1 MIKEQEN
8 EVIEK
13 DYFEDLQEIK
23 ETIRTN
29 QNKAMVIVNSV
40 MIMTYYEIGTII
52 NKRKTWG
59 SKYIKNLANDLKEY
73 GKGYSY
79 NNLKYM
85 SQFAKEFSFNEVSQQ
100 PVGQIPWGT
109 LMTVII
115 PKSSSHE
122 EMLWYINETHKNGW
136 SRSMVLNQ
144 IALKAYE
151 RSLIKPTTSNI
162 TKSDDLS
169 NELFKD
175 TYVFDFLDKNNIKNE
190 KDLKDQMIDN
200 IIKFLQELGPGF
212 SLVGKEYKLITPT
225 NEEFYIDILL
235 YHTKIHCYV
244 VIEVKIGKFHQADLG
259 QLTFYVNAINK
270 LEKTKGDSN
279 TIGLLLCKE
288 TDKFVAETTLE
299 NSLLK
304 LGISKYKFIEEL
316 PEYLSKKLKE
326 NN

>member
-13 DYFEDLQEIK
+13 NYFHDLQEIK

-29 QNKAMVIVNSV
+29 QNKAMVVVNSA

-79 NNLKYM
+79 DQLKRM
-85 SQFAKEFSFNEVSQQ
+85 AQFANEFSVQEIGAQ
-100 PVGQIPWGT
+100 PVPQIPWSSII
-109 LMTVII
+109 VIMQ
-115 PKSSSHE
+115 KSSSHE
-122 EMLWYINETHKNGW
+122 KMLWYINETYKNGW

-151 RSLIKPTTSNI
+151 RSLIEPTTSNI

-190 KDLKDQMIDN
+190 KDLKNQMIDN

-212 SLVGKEYKLITPT
+212 TLAGKEYKLVTPT
-225 NEEFYIDILL
+225 NKEFFIDLL
-235 YHTKIHCYV
+235 MYHTKIHAYV
-244 VIEVKIGKFHQADLG
+244 VIEVKIGEFTPADLG
-259 QLTFYVNAINK
+259 QLVFYVNAINK
-270 LEKTKGDSN
+270 LEKTDVDSN
-279 TIGLLLCKE
+279 TIGLLLCKDA
-288 TDKFVAETTLE
+288 DKFVAETTLE